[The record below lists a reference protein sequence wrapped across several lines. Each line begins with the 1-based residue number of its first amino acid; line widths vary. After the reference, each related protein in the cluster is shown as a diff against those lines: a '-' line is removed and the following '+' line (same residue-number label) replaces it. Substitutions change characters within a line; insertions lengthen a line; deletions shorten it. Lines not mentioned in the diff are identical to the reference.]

1 MTHFILPYGKI
12 QTPSTNNQIITNIKI
27 PISKNLGYIGDWLL
41 FGDWNLGFGY
51 WDLNI

>member
-1 MTHFILPYGKI
+1 VTHFILLYDKI

-27 PISKNLGYIGDWLL
+27 PISKNLGYIDDWLL